1 MSRIKLEGRDVYPA
15 KSEGGIVDVF
25 CDKPF
30 LLAKARWVGDEE
42 VSVCIGCDNKFN
54 QLRRKHHCRQCG
66 RVLCAKC
73 CKEKVPLPHLGLEEP
88 ERVCDLCLPITEL
101 ITKARSKMTA
111 FQIEAAN
118 GISKGVQDPQTII
131 PMVELGG
138 LQTLIYLTRV
148 NSSDQVKRACASGLH
163 TLATHQPLLPVL
175 AEAGAIRALCS
186 VLTNVL
192 ESQERLIVDGLSA
205 LMLFCKNS
213 DLKARAIH
221 DGALQPVLHLCGMTS
236 SSAIALLAVKT
247 LNLITEDTKSHQAII
262 ESNHGALSK
271 LLALTMSTDEQM
283 QEGSLKTL
291 AKLSMGTDWHRHKII
306 QEDFTSG
313 KMILRSLK
321 NRPRNIQVLCN
332 VLCLVGN
339 LATCEQDQASLM
351 EYMDCVC
358 RLMVE
363 FKEKNELMLHAARAI
378 ANFAKC
384 QQNAYRLGQHTA
396 DIVAICMKSNVP
408 EIHYH
413 GLRAVFYLLKHST
426 AITTMDLMKDG
437 ATEVFTA
444 LASTPGAIENI
455 QQNLLHHVLEIA
467 GP

>member
-1 MSRIKLEGRDVYPA
+1 MARIKLEGREIFPA
-15 KSEGGIVDVF
+15 KTEGGNPNVCVDT
-25 CDKPF
+25 PF
-30 LLAKARWVGDEE
+30 ILAKARWVGDEE
-42 VSVCIGCDNKFN
+42 VSICIACNNKFN

-73 CKEKVPLPHLGLEEP
+73 CKEKVPLPHLGLEDP
-88 ERVCDLCLPITEL
+88 ERVCDLCLPISEL
-101 ITKARSKMTA
+101 LTKARSKITA

-138 LQTLIYLTRV
+138 IQTLIYLTRV

-163 TLATHQPLLPVL
+163 ILSTNQPLLFVL
-175 AEAGAIRALCS
+175 AEAGAIKALCS

-205 LMLFCKNS
+205 LMIFCKS
-213 DLKARAIH
+213 ADLKSRVIQ
-221 DGALQPVLHLCGMTS
+221 DGALQPVLQLCGVS
-236 SSAIALLAVKT
+236 SSAIALLAVNT
-247 LNLITEDTKSHQAII
+247 LNLITEDTQSHKAII
-262 ESNHGALSK
+262 ESNHNALVK
-271 LLALTMSTDEQM
+271 LLALTASTDEQM

-291 AKLSMGTDWHRHKII
+291 ARLSKGTEWHRHKII
-306 QEDFTSG
+306 QEDFSSG
-313 KMILRSLK
+313 KLILRALK
-321 NRPRNIQVLCN
+321 NRPKNIQVLCN

-358 RLMVE
+358 RLMIE
-363 FKEKNELMLHAARAI
+363 FREKNEIVLQASRGI

-384 QQNAYRLGQHTA
+384 PQNAYRLGQHTA
-396 DIVAICMKSNVP
+396 DIVSICMKSNVP
-408 EIHYH
+408 DVHYY
-413 GLRAVFYLLKHST
+413 GLRAIFYLLKHST

-444 LASTPGAIENI
+444 LASTPGAIDNI
-455 QQNLLHHVLEIA
+455 QRSLSDHIVEIV